1 MLRRTSLF
9 IVAAALVGSAT
20 IGSAQGGGP
29 PRGMRSSVSII
40 VEAKDSLQLS
50 ADQVAKLDS
59 LGKAL
64 DAKNAS
70 LREKA
75 RAARES
81 GGGREAGRE
90 FFTAMRQNDEE
101 AYTAALALLTDA
113 QKPKAQELVT
123 KARESM
129 RRPPSQQH

>member
-1 MLRRTSLF
+1 MLRRISLT
-9 IVAAALVGSAT
+9 IVAAAALAGSAT
-20 IGSAQGGGP
+20 TASAQGGP
-29 PRGMRSSVSII
+29 MRMRSAVGII
-40 VEAKDSLQLS
+40 LDAKDSLQLS
-50 ADQVAKLDS
+50 TDQVAKLDS
-59 LGKAL
+59 LAKAL
-64 DAKNAS
+64 DAKNAP

-81 GGGREAGRE
+81 GGGMEASRE

-101 AYTAALALLTDA
+101 AYTAAVAVLTDA

-129 RRPPSQQH
+129 RRPPSQQ